1 MDLDDV
7 IGAFK
12 LDVVKIVA
20 GHKMSDT
27 LAGVGF
33 RVDDVA
39 CADALQDAGVFLRH
53 GLGPNVG
60 NAGVEQVAGGDD
72 GSFDTVA
79 DGHDGRV
86 EIGCVDLFQRHHVCH
101 VGLYGGNLRRPAVH
115 QFAVLVDGK
124 HILAH
129 HVERGGHRAAKT
141 PQTNYENASGVVSH
155 DVIHLSKFRL
165 QKTIFMCDCRQL
177 QVYEAV
183 SSADHDLLGGVA
195 DGLEIVWTRNR
206 VGDGE
211 RSEPPDEHGGGENV

>member
-12 LDVVKIVA
+12 FDVVKIVA

-60 NAGVEQVAGGDD
+60 DAGVEQIAGGND
-72 GSFDTVA
+72 GSFDAVA
-79 DGHDGRV
+79 DSHDGRV
-86 EIGCVDLFQRHHVCH
+86 EIGCVDLLQRHHIGH
-101 VGLYGGNLRRPAVH
+101 VGLHGGNLRRPTVH
-115 QFAVLVDGK
+115 QFAVFVDGE

-141 PQTNYENASGVVSH
+141 PQTNYENASGVVGH
-155 DVIHLSKFRL
+155 DVMHLSKFRL
-165 QKTIFMCDCRQL
+165 QKSIFMCDCRQL
-177 QVYEAV
+177 
-183 SSADHDLLGGVA
+183 
-195 DGLEIVWTRNR
+195 
-206 VGDGE
+206 
-211 RSEPPDEHGGGENV
+211 

>member
-1 MDLDDV
+1 
-7 IGAFK
+7 
-12 LDVVKIVA
+12 
-20 GHKMSDT
+20 MSDAF
-27 LAGVGF
+27 AGVGF

-39 CADALQDAGVFLRH
+39 CADALQNAGVFLRH

-60 NAGVEQVAGGDD
+60 DAGVEQIAGGND
-72 GSFDTVA
+72 GSFDAVA
-79 DGHDGRV
+79 DSHDGRV
-86 EIGCVDLFQRHHVCH
+86 EIGCVDLLQRHHIGH
-101 VGLYGGNLRRPAVH
+101 VGLHGGNLRRPTVH
-115 QFAVLVDGK
+115 QFAVFVDGE

-141 PQTNYENASGVVSH
+141 PQTNYENASGVVGH
-155 DVIHLSKFRL
+155 DVMHLSKFRL
-165 QKTIFMCDCRQL
+165 QKSIFMCDCRQL

-211 RSEPPDEHGGGENV
+211 RSETPDEHGCGENV